1 MARMTTAAENKAR
14 EICTAIGQRIRLVR
28 KENGLSLEDMAR
40 KTGFAKSYLS
50 QLENLKR
57 EPPISTL
64 SQIAHVLGVD
74 LLFLISGETPNP
86 GRVNLAIVRKEER
99 KTVRRPFGSLGY
111 IYDTMT
117 YKKPDRLME
126 GYIITIGC
134 EFPPEVHEHEG
145 QELHYVL
152 EGRVELLYDGQ
163 SHILQEGD
171 CYYFDSNR
179 PHTQRSVEAKAS
191 KVLVVVTAPRGPALY
206 ATPSTARVLK
216 GAKARAKP

>member
-1 MARMTTAAENKAR
+1 MATLAETKAR

-28 KENGLSLEDMAR
+28 KERGLSLEDMAR

-64 SQIAHVLGVD
+64 SQIAHILGVD

-86 GRVNLAIVRKEER
+86 GRVNLAIVRRGER
-99 KTVRRPFGSLGY
+99 KIVRRPFGSLGY
-111 IYDTMT
+111 IYESMT

-145 QELHYVL
+145 QELHYML
-152 EGRVELLYDGQ
+152 EGRLELLYDGQ
-163 SHILQEGD
+163 SHILEEGD
-171 CYYFDSNR
+171 CFYFDSTR
-179 PHTQRSVEAKAS
+179 PHVQRSVAAKPS
-191 KVLVVVTAPRGPALY
+191 RVLVVATTAKGP
-206 ATPSTARVLK
+206 TPHAAPAPTR
-216 GAKARAKP
+216 GAKGVKTRAKS

>member
-1 MARMTTAAENKAR
+1 MTTEAETKAR

-28 KENGLSLEDMAR
+28 KEKGLSLEDMAR

-86 GRVNLAIVRKEER
+86 GRVNLAIVRKGER

-111 IYDTMT
+111 IYESMT

-134 EFPPEVHEHEG
+134 EFPPEIHEHEG
-145 QELHYVL
+145 QELHYML
-152 EGRVELLYDGQ
+152 EGRLELLYDGQ
-163 SHILQEGD
+163 SHILEEGD
-171 CYYFDSNR
+171 CFYFDSNR
-179 PHTQRSVEAKAS
+179 PHTQRSVDAKPS
-191 KVLVVVTAPRGPALY
+191 KVLVVATMAKGSAPY
-206 ATPSTARVLK
+206 AVPSV
-216 GAKARAKP
+216 ARAVKGVKIRAKS

>member
-1 MARMTTAAENKAR
+1 MVSMTTAAETKAR
-14 EICTAIGQRIRLVR
+14 EICSAIGQRIRLAR
-28 KENGLSLEDMAR
+28 REKGLSLEEMAR
-40 KTGFAKSYLS
+40 KAGFAKSYLS

-74 LLFLISGETPNP
+74 LLFLISGETPIP
-86 GRVNLAIVRKEER
+86 GRVNLAIVRKGER

-111 IYDTMT
+111 IYESMT

-145 QELHYVL
+145 QELHYML
-152 EGRVELLYDGQ
+152 EGRLELLYDGQ
-163 SHILQEGD
+163 SYILEEGD
-171 CYYFDSNR
+171 CFYFDSNR
-179 PHTQRSVEAKAS
+179 PHVQRSVDVKPS
-191 KVLVVVTAPRGPALY
+191 KVLVVVTTKRDSAPYAAPTAVPA
-206 ATPSTARVLK
+206 AQGVKRRVK
-216 GAKARAKP
+216 R